1 MSDREVGG
9 AQNRRIDGF
18 VPRTKR
24 REQQSPPSSGAPTWA
39 LVALGV
45 LLVVGLGFVVAA
57 GHPALY
63 GFVVA
68 MVAAGVLERMLDA
81 RTPSWGEGHVVAEV
95 ESEGVLFR
103 AHRGTVAL
111 SVGFLAA
118 LLVAAVCFV
127 VTMTAPGLDLPVW
140 FAAFALVLV
149 AGLVYAV
156 RLIGRAVRVVDLRLD
171 SEGVSAVR
179 GADAR
184 ATVPWASLVAA
195 APAPPA
201 IMLGTTGGAV
211 EWPVDRLRAD
221 PVVVADVIDR
231 CAALGSPDR
240 AAIEAVID
248 DLLAPGPR

>member
-1 MSDREVGG
+1 MRDREMGG
-9 AQNRRIDGF
+9 AQHRRIDGF
-18 VPRTKR
+18 VPRAKR
-24 REQQSPPSSGAPTWA
+24 REQEASPSSEAPTWA
-39 LVALGV
+39 LVALAV

-63 GFVVA
+63 GFVGA

-95 ESEGVLFR
+95 VSDGVLFR

-111 SVGFLAA
+111 SVGFL
-118 LLVAAVCFV
+118 VHS
-127 VTMTAPGLDLPVW
+127 
-140 FAAFALVLV
+140 
-149 AGLVYAV
+149 V
-156 RLIGRAVRVVDLRLD
+156 RLIGRAVRVVDLRLGSD
-171 SEGVSAVR
+171 GVSAVR
-179 GADAR
+179 GTDAR

-195 APAPPA
+195 APAPRA

-231 CAALGSPDR
+231 CAAIDQPDS
-240 AAIEAVID
+240 AAIVAVID
-248 DLLAPGPR
+248 DLLASPSPR

>member
-1 MSDREVGG
+1 MRDRETGG

-18 VPRTKR
+18 VPKAKR
-24 REQQSPPSSGAPTWA
+24 REQEASPSSEAPTWA
-39 LVALGV
+39 LVALAV

-63 GFVVA
+63 GFVGA

-81 RTPSWGEGHVVAEV
+81 RTPSWGEGHVVADV
-95 ESEGVLFR
+95 VSDGVLFR

-111 SVGFLAA
+111 SVGFL
-118 LLVAAVCFV
+118 VSAVCFV
-127 VTMTAPGLDLPVW
+127 VAMTAPGLDLPFW

-149 AGLVYAV
+149 AGLVHSV
-156 RLIGRAVRVVDLRLD
+156 RLIGPAVRVVDLRLGSD
-171 SEGVSAVR
+171 GVSAVR
-179 GADAR
+179 GTDAR

-195 APAPPA
+195 APAPRA

-231 CAALGSPDR
+231 CAAIDQPDS
-240 AAIEAVID
+240 AAIVAVID
-248 DLLAPGPR
+248 DLLASPSPR